1 MQSSP
6 TTAPT
11 KLLVLYVPLQQDPDT
26 LVYKIKGTHF
36 RECPP
41 RRRKFENTDQ
51 ESPQRHESAN
61 RGAEGCHDRQVLD
74 GKVVQ
79 QDAHKWDSR
88 EGQTD
93 T

>member
-6 TTAPT
+6 TTAPA
-11 KLLVLYVPLQQDPDT
+11 KLLVLYMPLQQDPDT
-26 LVYKIKGTHF
+26 LVYNIKVTHF

-41 RRRKFENTDQ
+41 RRRKLENTDQ

-79 QDAHKWDSR
+79 QDAHK
-88 EGQTD
+88 
-93 T
+93 